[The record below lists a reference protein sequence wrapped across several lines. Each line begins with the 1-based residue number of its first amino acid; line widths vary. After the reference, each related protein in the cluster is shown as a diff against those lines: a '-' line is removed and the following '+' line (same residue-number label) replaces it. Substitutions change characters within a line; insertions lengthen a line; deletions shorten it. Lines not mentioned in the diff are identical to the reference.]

1 MILYDPPE
9 EKMKKT
15 FPVVLCAIV
24 ILACFG
30 RALAVDTKDTKF
42 LTQPAVSAS
51 QVAFVYANDLW
62 TADLGGKNVR
72 RLTSDIGVE
81 SNPAFSPDGSLIA
94 FSGQYD
100 GNTDVFVIPAGG
112 GIPKR
117 LTWHPAADLVQGF
130 TPDGKSVVFV
140 SSRDSA
146 VRSYL
151 GLYSVPVEGG
161 FPVKLPIPY
170 AYRAV
175 YSADGKSIAYNPFS
189 DAFLQWKNYRGGTFS
204 RVWIFNTADQSIEKV
219 PQPAGR
225 SNDVGPMW
233 VGSKIYFRS
242 DRNGEFNL
250 FSYDRASSEV
260 KQLTSFKDYPVLN
273 ASAGAGRIVFEQA
286 GVLHLYDVGKNEDR
300 RLAIGIATDLPE
312 LRERYARGSQ
322 WLRSSAV
329 SPTGA
334 RAVFEFRGEIVTVP
348 AEKGDPRDITDTP
361 AVHERSPIW
370 SPDGASIAYFS
381 DASGEYELHVR
392 AQDGKGEVRKF
403 KLNGAGFYGS
413 PSFSPDSQKVAFAD
427 NSLTLY
433 WLDLKTGAQKRIEA
447 EYLYQPGGQADL
459 ASSWSPDSKWL
470 AYTLSTPTFFRRVF
484 VYSLDQDRS
493 FPVTD
498 GLSDV
503 TEPVFD
509 PSGKYLYFFAST
521 DAGPARQWFDM
532 SNADIRETSSLYL
545 AVLRKDL
552 PNPLAK
558 ESDEEKVAPPKDEK
572 AKDIAKTPGQD
583 KTQGKPEDKDK
594 KDAPAKAP
602 AAADAFRID
611 LDGIDHRIV
620 AVPIPAG
627 LYGGLQIG
635 ETGKIYY
642 LSMELPANLE
652 SLANIG
658 NLAGAVHVYDLATR
672 KDDVLAPGVSGFV
685 LTADRKKMMLFSQNQ
700 VSIVPAAGKPQPG
713 QGRLN
718 IDAIEVRV
726 DPPAEWRQMFNE
738 AWRIN
743 RDYFYDPGMHGA
755 DWKAMKAKYEGFLAD
770 VPCRA
775 DLNRL
780 IQWMCSELSVG
791 HHRVMGGDFP
801 NQPKRVPGGLL
812 GADYVIANGRYKIA
826 KVYGGLNWNPELR
839 SPLTEPGVDAKAGE
853 YLLAVNG
860 RDLRAPANLYARFED
875 TAGKIVEITLGPN
888 PDGTGSRTVQ
898 VVPVADESSL
908 RNRDWVEGN
917 LRKVEAATGGRV
929 AYVYVPNTSTA
940 GYIYF
945 KRYFFPQ
952 ADKDAIIVDERFNG
966 GGSVADYYLD
976 WLRKPLVA
984 YWAMR
989 YGADLRTPTATIQ
1002 GPKVMLINESAG
1014 SGGDLLPWMWR
1025 KFGVGKLVG
1034 TRTWGGLVGILGFPL
1049 LMDGGMV
1056 TAPNLA
1062 IWTEDGFVVENEGVP
1077 PDIEVEQTPKDVIAG
1092 HDPQLERAIQ
1102 VVMEELAKN
1111 PPKKPKRPAFPIRV
1125 K

>member
-1 MILYDPPE
+1 
-9 EKMKKT
+9 MKKQLS
-15 FPVVLCAIV
+15 VRLALGALLVLAS
-24 ILACFG
+24 FG

-42 LTQPAVSAS
+42 LTQPAVSANLI
-51 QVAFVYANDLW
+51 AFVYANDLW
-62 TADLGGKNVR
+62 TCDLQGQNVR

-81 SNPAFSPDGSLIA
+81 SSPAFSPDGSLIA

-100 GNTDVFVIPAGG
+100 GNTDAYVVPAAGG
-112 GIPKR
+112 VPRR
-117 LTWHPAADLVQGF
+117 LTYHPGPDLVQGF
-130 TPDGKSVVFV
+130 TPDGKAVAFITV
-140 SSRDSA
+140 RDQP
-146 VRSYL
+146 VRSYAS
-151 GLYSVPVEGG
+151 LYAVPVAGG
-161 FPVKLPIPY
+161 IPVKIPIPY
-170 AYRAV
+170 VYRAAF
-175 YSADGKSIAYNPFS
+175 SPDGRFIAYNPFS
-189 DAFLQWKNYRGGTFS
+189 EAFLQWKNYRGGTHS

-225 SNDVGPMW
+225 SNDAGPMW
-233 VGSKIYFRS
+233 AGAKVYFRS

-250 FSYDRASSEV
+250 FSYDPATKDL
-260 KQLTSFKDYPVLN
+260 KQLTFFKDYPVLS

-286 GVLHLYDVGKNEDR
+286 GVLHLYDLAKNQEQ
-300 RLAIGIATDLPE
+300 RLSIGIATDLPE
-312 LRERYARGSQ
+312 LRTRYAKGSQ
-322 WLRSSAV
+322 WIRNTAV

-334 RAVFEFRGEIVTVP
+334 RAMFEFRGEIVTVP
-348 AEKGDPRDITDTP
+348 AEKGDPRNLTNTP
-361 AVHERSPIW
+361 GVDERSPVW

-381 DASGEYELHVR
+381 DVSGEYELRVL
-392 AQDGKGEVRKF
+392 AQDGKGAPKIY

-413 PSFSPDSQKVAFAD
+413 PNWSPDSQKISFAD

-433 WLDLKTGAQKRIEA
+433 WLDLKTGAQKKVASEF
-447 EYLYQPGGQADL
+447 LYQPGGQAGMD
-459 ASSWSPDSKWL
+459 SSWSPDSKWL
-470 AYTLSTPTFFRRVF
+470 TYTLSSPTFFRRVF
-484 VYSLDQDRS
+484 VYSLDQDKS

-521 DAGPARQWFDM
+521 DAGPSRQWFDM
-532 SNADIRETSSLYL
+532 SNADIRETSAIYL

-558 ESDEEKVAPPKDEK
+558 ESDEEKPAAAKEEK
-572 AKDIAKTPGQD
+572 KEKQD
-583 KTQGKPEDKDK
+583 DK
-594 KDAPAKAP
+594 APAKPVEKKDTAAKPP
-602 AAADAFRID
+602 AAEEFRID
-611 LDGIDHRIV
+611 FDGLNHRIV
-620 AVPIPAG
+620 TVPVPAG
-627 LYGGLQIG
+627 IYSGLQVG

-642 LSMELPANLE
+642 LAVELPANLE
-652 SLANIG
+652 TLASAG
-658 NLAGAVHVYDLATR
+658 NLAGSVHVYDLATR
-672 KDDVLAPGVSGFV
+672 KDEVLVPGVNAFV
-685 LTADRKKMMLFSQNQ
+685 LTADKKKMLIGGPNMTAIIP
-700 VSIVPAAGKPQPG
+700 VAGKPQPG

-718 IDAIEVRV
+718 VEAIEVRV
-726 DPPAEWRQMFNE
+726 DPTAEWRQMFDE

-755 DWKAMKAKYEGFLAD
+755 DWKAAKAKYAGFLPD
-770 VPCRA
+770 VPCRS

-780 IQWMCSELSVG
+780 IQWMCSELAVG
-791 HHRVMGGDFP
+791 HHRVVGGDFL
-801 NQPKRVPGGLL
+801 NQPKSVPGGLL
-812 GADYVIANGRYKIA
+812 GADYAVENGRYRFI

-839 SPLTEPGVDAKAGE
+839 SPLTEPGVDVKPGE

-860 RDLRAPANLYARFED
+860 KDLRAPDNLYARFEN
-875 TAGKIVEITLGPN
+875 TAGKIVEITVGPN
-888 PDGTGSRTVQ
+888 PDGTGARTVQ
-898 VVPVADESSL
+898 VVPVASEGGL

-917 LRKVEAATGGRV
+917 LKKVEAATGGRV
-929 AYVYVPNTSTA
+929 AYVYVPNTTIQ
-940 GYIYF
+940 GYVYF

-952 ADKDAIIVDERFNG
+952 ADKEAIILDERFNG
-966 GGSVADYYLD
+966 GGSVADYYID
-976 WLRKPLVA
+976 WLRKPVIA

-989 YGADLRTPTATIQ
+989 YGADLKTPSASIQ

-1025 KFGVGKLVG
+1025 KFGLGKLVG
-1034 TRTWGGLVGILGFPL
+1034 TRTWGGLVGILGFPQ

-1092 HDPQLERAIQ
+1092 RDPQLERAVQ

-1125 K
+1125 R

>member
-1 MILYDPPE
+1 
-9 EKMKKT
+9 MKKT

-322 WLRSSAV
+322 WLRGSAV

-348 AEKGDPRDITDTP
+348 AEKGDPRNITNTP

-413 PSFSPDSQKVAFAD
+413 PVFSPDSQKVAFAD
-427 NSLTLY
+427 NSLTLS
-433 WLDLKTGAQKRIEA
+433 WLDLKTGAQKKIGA
-447 EYLYQPGGQADL
+447 EYLYQPGGQADVP
-459 ASSWSPDSKWL
+459 SSWSPDSKWL

-484 VYSLDQDRS
+484 VYSLEQDKS

-532 SNADIRETSSLYL
+532 SNADIRETNSLYL

-558 ESDEEKVAPPKDEK
+558 ESDEEKAAPPKDEK
-572 AKDIAKTPGQD
+572 AKDIAKAPGQD
-583 KTQGKPEDKDK
+583 KAPGKPEDKDK
-594 KDAPAKAP
+594 KSAPAKAP
-602 AAADAFRID
+602 AAAAAADAFRID
-611 LDGIDHRIV
+611 LDGLNNRIV
-620 AVPIPAG
+620 AVPLPAG
-627 LYGGLQIG
+627 IYVGLQVG
-635 ETGKIYY
+635 ETGKVYY
-642 LSMELPANLE
+642 LAVDLPANLE
-652 SLANIG
+652 ASAATGGTGTLH
-658 NLAGAVHVYDLATR
+658 LYDLGAR
-672 KDDVLAPGVSGFV
+672 KDEVLAPNIDAYI
-685 LTADRKKMMLFSQNQ
+685 LTADKKKMLIGGPNMFA
-700 VSIVPAAGKPQPG
+700 IVPAAGKPQPG

-726 DPPAEWRQMFNE
+726 DPPAEWWQMFNE

-743 RDYFYDPGMHGA
+743 RDYFYDPGMQGA

-791 HHRVMGGDFP
+791 HHRVGGGDFP

-860 RDLRAPANLYARFED
+860 KDLRAPDNIYARFED

-898 VVPVADESSL
+898 VVPVADESGL